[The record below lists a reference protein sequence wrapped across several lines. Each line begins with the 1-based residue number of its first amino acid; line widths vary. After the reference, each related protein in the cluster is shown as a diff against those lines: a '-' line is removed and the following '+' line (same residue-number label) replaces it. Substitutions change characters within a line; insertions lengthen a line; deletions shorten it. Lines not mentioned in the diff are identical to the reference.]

1 MQYIF
6 ATGAA
11 FLSPQDVEPRPLRR
25 IPLIERVGLGVI
37 REGADMLPL
46 NSIIAVYERQS
57 DAEEGLLE
65 LQRAGFDLKRVS
77 ILGKENEVGEQV
89 VGHYNTGGRMKYVG
103 ARGAFWN
110 DLWRRLPGAACF
122 DIPGIGR
129 ILMAGPMTVW
139 SVSASEDL
147 DAEGLTTL
155 GAGLFSLNI
164 PKGSVRR
171 YESAIKAHKLLLVA
185 HGAPQELLRSREV
198 LRASRPDEMDLHFAE
213 DGVRSAA

>member
-1 MQYIF
+1 
-6 ATGAA
+6 
-11 FLSPQDVEPRPLRR
+11 
-25 IPLIERVGLGVI
+25 
-37 REGADMLPL
+37 MLPL
-46 NSIIAVYERQS
+46 NSIIAVYDRQS
-57 DAEEGLLE
+57 DAESGLLD
-65 LQRAGFDLKRVS
+65 LQRSGFDLMKVS
-77 ILGKENEVGEQV
+77 ILGKENEGGEQM
-89 VGHYNTGGRMKYVG
+89 VGHYSTGGRMKYVG

-110 DLWRRLPGAACF
+110 DLWKRLPGAACF

-139 SVSASEDL
+139 SVSASDEPDAVDL
-147 DAEGLTTL
+147 STL
-155 GAGLFSLNI
+155 GAGLHSLNI

-171 YESAIKAHKLLLVA
+171 YESAIKAHKLLLIA